1 MCILSRLLCDNFFS
15 IVSDTENRVNNNVI
29 ASSRRAVDGDK
40 ESEFIPMSLEK
51 PSGLNMEDF
60 LPVIYVCWTFCQ
72 GRSKYCLSYVTLFNI
87 HSVLFLYIMCE
98 ACFLSNYGF

>member
-1 MCILSRLLCDNFFS
+1 MCILSRLLHDNLFS

-29 ASSRRAVDGDK
+29 ASSRRAVDDDDK

-72 GRSKYCLSYVTLFNI
+72 GRS
-87 HSVLFLYIMCE
+87 
-98 ACFLSNYGF
+98 